1 MLFGSTNTRTF
12 WAATTRSF
20 VRGASARSIRY
31 CMPLHPPAMIRS
43 RRDASGRLSFC
54 CKTRIR
60 WTALSVTTS
69 GNSSEAIIAIAS
81 PSRLKAGPRL
91 KSSAASVIR
100 ESSTELFDS
109 LTTKDIYN
117 DVIVS
122 HSLPMKGG
130 VWHGLEERTPGTDGE
145 AGVQI
150 RFRRRLRR
158 GHDSEG
164 PQRGR
169 RPAHF
174 PQEEGAGMD
183 DRMEAP
189 GLSPLAHDERAHV
202 VERPL
207 SSDQLSGHHLLCGP
221 EAKEGS
227 EEPRGCGSR
236 DPVPV
241 RETRYP
247 ATGAGALG
255 RRRGRRGAGRRLGPD
270 DVQGQARGT
279 RHHLLLVLRSGPRAS
294 RPRAQ
299 VPRLRRPLQ

>member
-1 MLFGSTNTRTF
+1 MLFGSTNTRTSC
-12 WAATTRSF
+12 AATTRSF

-31 CMPLHPPAMIRS
+31 CMPLQPPAMIRS
-43 RRDASGRLSFC
+43 RREASGRLSFC
-54 CKTRIR
+54 CNTRIR
-60 WTALSVTTS
+60 CTALSVTTS
-69 GNSSEAIIAIAS
+69 GSSWKAIMAIAC
-81 PSRLKAGPRL
+81 PSRLNAGPRL
-91 KSSAASVIR
+91 KSSAASVAG
-100 ESSTELFDS
+100 ESSIELFDS
-109 LTTKDIYN
+109 LATKDIYN

-122 HSLPMKGG
+122 HSLPIEGG

-207 SSDQLSGHHLLCGP
+207 SSDQLSGHHLLCGA

-227 EEPRGCGSR
+227 EEPRGCRSR

-241 RETRYP
+241 RETRHS
-247 ATGAGALG
+247 ATGAGTPG
-255 RRRGRRGAGRRLGPD
+255 RRGGRRGAGQRLGRD
-270 DVQGQARGT
+270 DVQGQARRT
-279 RHHLLLVLRSGPRAS
+279 RHHLLLLLRSGPGAS

-299 VPRLRRPLQ
+299 VPPLRRPLQ